1 MTGSNL
7 HIPFGWNEKKEKR
20 KIDTGCVKLPLF
32 PFSSGARQTSP
43 SPSFPSLSLSLSLS
57 LPLIPSYNLGQ
68 ECFNFRDRFCLSSEA
83 GWPVVQTM
91 RCDGCKTI
99 KKKKREQEMGENKE
113 EKSSLYW
120 TDLITLN
127 RD

>member
-1 MTGSNL
+1 M
-7 HIPFGWNEKKEKR
+7 
-20 KIDTGCVKLPLF
+20 CQLPF
-32 PFSSGARQTSP
+32 PFPFLSHQAQAQQAPPFLSP
-43 SPSFPSLSLSLSLS
+43 SIPLS
-57 LPLIPSYNLGQ
+57 LPLFPSYNLGQ

-99 KKKKREQEMGENKE
+99 KKKEQEMGENKE

>member
-1 MTGSNL
+1 MSASL
-7 HIPFGWNEKKEKR
+7 SYPSLVLCELPLP
-20 KIDTGCVKLPLF
+20 LPLF
-32 PFSSGARQTSP
+32 P
-43 SPSFPSLSLSLSLS
+43 
-57 LPLIPSYNLGQ
+57 SYNLSQ

-99 KKKKREQEMGENKE
+99 KKESEMGENKE

>member
-20 KIDTGCVKLPLF
+20 KIDTGCVSF
-32 PFSSGARQTSP
+32 PFSL
-43 SPSFPSLSLSLSLS
+43 FPPELNRLPPLPPFPLSIPLS
-57 LPLIPSYNLGQ
+57 LPLIPSYSLGQ
-68 ECFNFRDRFCLSSEA
+68 ECFNFRDRFCLSSGA

-99 KKKKREQEMGENKE
+99 KKKEREQEMGENKE